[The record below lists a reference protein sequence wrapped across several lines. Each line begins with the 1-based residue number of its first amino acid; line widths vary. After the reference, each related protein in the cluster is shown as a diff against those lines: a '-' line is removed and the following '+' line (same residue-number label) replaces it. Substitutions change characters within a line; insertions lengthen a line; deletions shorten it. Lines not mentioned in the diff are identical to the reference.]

1 MLHPTKREIK
11 RIIKR
16 ENSNK
21 QIFHLSL
28 INEKESNGQILHSIP
43 HQKGKK
49 RIIKLNRKFS
59 TRQILHFTS
68 SPHKEKEK

>member
-28 INEKESNGQILHSIP
+28 IKEKESNGQRLHSIP

-49 RIIKLNRKFS
+49 KDN
-59 TRQILHFTS
+59 
-68 SPHKEKEK
+68 